1 MKNTLRGRPR
11 LDIPLERIINVV
23 RQTGYAARAAEE
35 LGCSDAYIH
44 QQLKSAGLSLV
55 IRMTKRKAQRI
66 KRSEK
71 GRQDYI
77 SGNLYL
83 QERGKKGTFYQ

>member
-23 RQTGYAARAAEE
+23 RQTGYAARAARE

-44 QQLKSAGLSLV
+44 QQLKSAGLSL
-55 IRMTKRKAQRI
+55 
-66 KRSEK
+66 
-71 GRQDYI
+71 RQVLE
-77 SGNLYL
+77 SGD
-83 QERGKKGTFYQ
+83 KDD